1 MIGYPLLKLRIAAA
15 HLLFPV
21 ASQNIDVAVL
31 GYPKTGNTWFSMQ
44 LRKLLI
50 GHYGLSDA
58 CLGNILPESIRELLT
73 HRNNALPTIFVTH
86 NAPYF
91 HKEDAN
97 QMKLNHKP
105 FEGKKVIILIREAKD
120 TLVSLFMHGCH
131 REGWYKKDISQ
142 FVFDSTYGIEKYVQY
157 YKQISRDLPLFESY
171 LVVRYEDFHE
181 KPFGTLQKVANFIG
195 LNEINDDVI
204 NDAISFS
211 SFTNMRTIE
220 KEGRSQSWSMRTPK
234 DQTNQ
239 NAFKARKGKVGG
251 YKDHLDEKL
260 ATQID
265 QYTEKLPDLF
275 RYRN

>member
-1 MIGYPLLKLRIAAA
+1 VIGYPLLKLRIAAA

-50 GHYGLSDA
+50 GHYGLSDD
-58 CLGNILPESIRELLT
+58 CLKNIMPESIRGLLT
-73 HRNNALPTIFVTH
+73 HRNSNVPTIFVNH
-86 NAPYF
+86 NLPYF
-91 HKEDAN
+91 HLEDAKR
-97 QMKLNHKP
+97 MKLNHKP

-120 TLVSLFMHGCH
+120 TLVSLFMHGRY
-131 REGWYKKDISQ
+131 REEWYKKDISQ

-157 YKQISRDLPLFESY
+157 YKQIARDLSLFESY

-181 KPFGTLQKVANFIG
+181 KPFDTLQKVADFIG
-195 LNEINDDVI
+195 LNKINDDVI

-220 KEGRSQSWSMRTPK
+220 KEGGSQSWSMRTPK

-251 YKDHLDEKL
+251 YKDHLNEKL
-260 ATQID
+260 ASQID

-275 RYRN
+275 RY